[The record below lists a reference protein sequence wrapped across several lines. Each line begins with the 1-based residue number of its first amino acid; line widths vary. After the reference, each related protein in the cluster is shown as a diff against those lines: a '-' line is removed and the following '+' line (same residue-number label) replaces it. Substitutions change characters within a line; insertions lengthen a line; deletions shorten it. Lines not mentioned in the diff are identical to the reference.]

1 MRNYLTLASLI
12 VSFLLY
18 IPLYRRILTRRST
31 ADYSKTAQW
40 MILYLQANNLI
51 IAALDGSHR
60 LMSIYAVNGVLV
72 AGVLILVYRFYESAK

>member
-51 IAALDGSHR
+51 IAFLDHSHR

-72 AGVLILVYRFYESAK
+72 GGVLILVYRFYGGGK